1 MRETADENK
10 GTTAACS
17 GSVVSVDLVE
27 MYYPRL
33 ASLRAAALA
42 VCMCLSTLSLSLYSF
57 TLCTAYKLVGEK
69 ERERELWAGA
79 MKPDANLH

>member
-1 MRETADENK
+1 MRETADEK
-10 GTTAACS
+10 GTTAGCS

-42 VCMCLSTLSLSLYSF
+42 VCMCLSILFLSVLFYSVHSVQ
-57 TLCTAYKLVGEK
+57 TCGREK
-69 ERERELWAGA
+69 EREREL
-79 MKPDANLH
+79 

>member
-1 MRETADENK
+1 MRETADEK
-10 GTTAACS
+10 GTTAGCS

-42 VCMCLSTLSLSLYSF
+42 VCMCLSILFLSVTLL
-57 TLCTAYKLVGEK
+57 LCAQRTNLW
-69 ERERELWAGA
+69 ERERERERTMGRRDEAGC
-79 MKPDANLH
+79 